1 MSDAVGE
8 DGRSF
13 CRINSELRSRFE
25 TLVSIMMANV
35 SSCALCP
42 RSGLGFCNA
51 VLGEPGQ
58 AASEDRSWQDHRVV
72 APGKLI
78 VSRNQCLPDVFVLC
92 DGWGIRF
99 LQMPDGR
106 RQILSFLLPGD
117 LFSVAMVHQE
127 RVHFFVRAV
136 TPVQISAMA
145 RVAVQ
150 SQLAKSPTGLSA
162 LARSF
167 AFEVETSDE
176 LAAMLGRGSAEER
189 MAYLFLHLTKR
200 IAARNVIR
208 DERYPI
214 PLRQQHIADATGL
227 TPVHVSRTLR
237 LLRERRIVEFSSGIL
252 EVLDPPQLER
262 LGSLR

>member
-1 MSDAVGE
+1 
-8 DGRSF
+8 
-13 CRINSELRSRFE
+13 
-25 TLVSIMMANV
+25 MANV

-51 VLGEPGQ
+51 VLGQPGQ
-58 AASEDRSWQDHRVV
+58 AASEDRSWQHHRVV
-72 APGKLI
+72 AAGKLI
-78 VSRNQCLPDVFVLC
+78 ISRNQCLPDVFVLC
-92 DGWGIRF
+92 EGWGMRF

-117 LFSVAMVHQE
+117 LFSVAMVYQE
-127 RVHFFVRAV
+127 RVHFCVKAL

-145 RVAVQ
+145 RAEVQ

-162 LARSF
+162 LAGSS

-189 MAYLFLHLTKR
+189 IAYLFLHLTKR

-237 LLRERRIVEFSSGIL
+237 VFRERRIVEFSSGIL
-252 EVLDPPQLER
+252 EVLDPPQLET

>member
-1 MSDAVGE
+1 
-8 DGRSF
+8 
-13 CRINSELRSRFE
+13 
-25 TLVSIMMANV
+25 MANA

-42 RSGLGFCNA
+42 HSGLGFCNA
-51 VLGEPGQ
+51 VLGQPGQ
-58 AASEDRSWQDHRVV
+58 AAPEDRSWQHHRVV

-78 VSRNQCLPDVFVLC
+78 ISRNQRLPDVFVLC

-99 LQMPDGR
+99 LQMADGR

-117 LFSVAMVHQE
+117 LFSVAMVYQE
-127 RVHFFVRAV
+127 RVHFCVKAV
-136 TPVQISAMA
+136 TPVQISAMP
-145 RVAVQ
+145 RVEVQ
-150 SQLAKSPTGLSA
+150 LQLAQSPTGISA
-162 LARSF
+162 LARSS
-167 AFEVETSDE
+167 AFEMETSDE
-176 LAAMLGRGSAEER
+176 LAAMLGCGSAEER
-189 MAYLFLHLTKR
+189 IAYLFLHLTKR

-237 LLRERRIVEFSSGIL
+237 RFRERRIIEFSSGIL
-252 EVLDPPQLER
+252 TVFDPPQLEA